1 VTQLQRID
9 RALVVAGLARDTSEA
24 LQLIAQDRVTV
35 NGAPVLNVARQVHP
49 RDQVAVVEV
58 AQFVSR
64 GGLKLDAALNHFAQA
79 GDAVAIA
86 GARVLDAGASTGG
99 FVDCLLQRGAGQV
112 VACDVGRGLLH
123 PKIAADGRVEV
134 RDELNA
140 RDIGASIRAGA
151 LVGDFDLVVA
161 DLSFISL
168 TLVAESLVAATR
180 TAGQLLVLVKP
191 QFEASKPEVDKGAG
205 VIIDDAIRQRCI
217 AEVREAFVRYGVR
230 PRGEVESA
238 VAGPAGN
245 REHWLRL
252 TRE

>member
-1 VTQLQRID
+1 
-9 RALVVAGLARDTSEA
+9 
-24 LQLIAQDRVTV
+24 
-35 NGAPVLNVARQVHP
+35 VLNAARQVHP